1 MAVSKNNF
9 DSIEEAIRLLTEGI
23 VDIYFYKKTNGKL
36 RRMHSTLERIH
47 IPAGQTITLENV
59 ISNAFSKGAESRP
72 FVVWDL
78 LMGGWRSFYLSSTIE
93 IVPSPVFGDT
103 MQEVEAI
110 VEKETEESEEI
121 TEEQQESMEETIMML
136 MRNKIEK
143 SIEDA
148 PNKIVEFAESK
159 LKQWAS
165 HILSNIIAGKS
176 IKR

>member
-9 DSIEEAIRLLTEGI
+9 DSIEEAIKLLTEGI
-23 VDIYFYKKTNGKL
+23 VDVYFYKKTNGKL
-36 RRMHSTLERIH
+36 RRMHSTLERINV
-47 IPAGQTITLENV
+47 PPDQTGTLERI
-59 ISNAFSKGAESRP
+59 ISNAFSRGAESRP

-93 IVPSPVFGDT
+93 IIPSPIFGDT
-103 MQEVEAI
+103 MTEVKKI

-121 TEEQQESMEETIMML
+121 TEEQQESMEEMVMEL

-143 SIEDA
+143 SIQDA
-148 PNKIVEFAESK
+148 PNKMVEFAESK
-159 LKQWAS
+159 LKQWTS
-165 HILSNIIAGKS
+165 SILSNIIAGKS